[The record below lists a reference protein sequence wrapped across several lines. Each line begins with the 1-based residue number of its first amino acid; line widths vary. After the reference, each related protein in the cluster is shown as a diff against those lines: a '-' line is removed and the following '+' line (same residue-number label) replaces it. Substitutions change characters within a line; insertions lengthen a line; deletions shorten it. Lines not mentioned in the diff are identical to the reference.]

1 MLLKTWMRW
10 IFFQNGMKNVLSDS
24 LATSKIYL
32 IKSVLWPDQFS
43 ITTLFSEYSV
53 QSGDRKSDS
62 FTFKTFSDSDSFKPK
77 FAIYGDFGI
86 ENHVS
91 MFKLIQ
97 YLNAS
102 EYQMVLHIGDFA
114 YDMNEKNGVQVCS
127 LNLTTVTGRLA

>member
-1 MLLKTWMRW
+1 M
-10 IFFQNGMKNVLSDS
+10 
-24 LATSKIYL
+24 
-32 IKSVLWPDQFS
+32 
-43 ITTLFSEYSV
+43 
-53 QSGDRKSDS
+53 
-62 FTFKTFSDSDSFKPK
+62 
-77 FAIYGDFGI
+77 
-86 ENHVS
+86 S